1 MAFFERSD
9 LISRE
14 ATVDNFNFDKCVS
27 YQYEAKEEFLKRGRR
42 QLRRV
47 ARAMGLVTGQYEV
60 RVNRGGIAV
69 SGEVTLHS
77 DHVYCQLLQLC
88 VHVGSSLLYRTCE
101 GRKDY
106 CGGYNNFLPGNMLN
120 DADKIASILI
130 SLQRTGARVKR
141 VKEIEDFE
149 RWQVSEGE
157 CAEARQDNWN

>member
-1 MAFFERSD
+1 MVMAFFERSN

-47 ARAMGLVTGQYEV
+47 ARAMGLVTDQYEV

-77 DHVYCQLLQLC
+77 DHIYCQLYQSC
-88 VHVGSSLLYRTCE
+88 RKVGASLLYRTCE

-106 CGGYNNFLPGNMLN
+106 CGGPNHFLPGMTLN
-120 DADKIASILI
+120 DHEKVAGILV
-130 SLQRTGARVKR
+130 SLQRTGLRAQRA
-141 VKEIEDFE
+141 KEIEDFE
-149 RWQVSEGE
+149 RWQQYFLSIG
-157 CAEARQDNWN
+157 QSF